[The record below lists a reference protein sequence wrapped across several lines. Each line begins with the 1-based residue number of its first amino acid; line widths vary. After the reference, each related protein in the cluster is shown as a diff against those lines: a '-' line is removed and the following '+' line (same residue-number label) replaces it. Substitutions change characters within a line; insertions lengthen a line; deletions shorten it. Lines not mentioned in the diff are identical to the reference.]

1 MRIQKIL
8 TVNSQEKK
16 ELQVAIG
23 HISDLFYAGEE
34 LCSDMECSKR
44 PFHQTSYVCPIGT
57 LSSNNIEDLEEF
69 INQLP
74 VAEEG

>member
-8 TVNSQEKK
+8 TVTPQEKK

-23 HISDLFYAGEE
+23 HISDLFYAGAK
-34 LCSDMECSKR
+34 LCSDMECSKC
-44 PFHQTSYVCPIGT
+44 PFHQMSYVCPIGT

>member
-1 MRIQKIL
+1 MKIQKIL
-8 TVNSQEKK
+8 TVTPQEKK

-23 HISDLFYAGEE
+23 HISDLFYAGAE
-34 LCSDMECSKR
+34 LCSDMECSKC
-44 PFHQTSYVCPIGT
+44 PFHQMSYVCPIGT